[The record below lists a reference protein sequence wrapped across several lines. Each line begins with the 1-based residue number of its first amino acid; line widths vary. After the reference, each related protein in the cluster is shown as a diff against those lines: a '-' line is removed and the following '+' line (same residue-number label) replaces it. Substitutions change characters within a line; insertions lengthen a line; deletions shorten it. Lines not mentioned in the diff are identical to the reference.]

1 MKTCCSHADERWWGD
16 GTMQKKK
23 KSGSS
28 DVGLDSKR
36 RSLIFLF
43 FPLKVTLDFVY
54 RAGTL
59 RWNSCQVR
67 GRLLWT
73 ASGVWAIQKKE
84 GADIINMKTFWKSSE
99 RQQQFKSA
107 FYSLVV
113 FEFRVV
119 EMDGIT
125 PLRSASCSDHC
136 RWKNTT
142 HKFINSKEWREF
154 NTVKILNLVTAYTI
168 PEKSSTFRC

>member
-1 MKTCCSHADERWWGD
+1 MSAALFCAHVLIRTSLWAHWLISQDMKTCCSHADERWWGD
-16 GTMQKKK
+16 GTMQQKK

-54 RAGTL
+54 RAGSL
-59 RWNSCQVR
+59 RRNSCQVH

-136 RWKNTT
+136 R
-142 HKFINSKEWREF
+142 
-154 NTVKILNLVTAYTI
+154 
-168 PEKSSTFRC
+168 

>member
-23 KSGSS
+23 KWLFRCGAWFEAALLNLSVFPAEGDTRLCLPSRIASS
-28 DVGLDSKR
+28 KQLSSSRQTAVNCQWCLSYSK
-36 RSLIFLF
+36 
-43 FPLKVTLDFVY
+43 
-54 RAGTL
+54 
-59 RWNSCQVR
+59 
-67 GRLLWT
+67 
-73 ASGVWAIQKKE
+73 KKE
-84 GADIINMKTFWKSSE
+84 GTDIINMKTFWKSSE

-136 RWKNTT
+136 RLKNTT
-142 HKFINSKEWREF
+142 HEFINSKEWREF

-168 PEKSSTFRC
+168 PEKSSTVRC